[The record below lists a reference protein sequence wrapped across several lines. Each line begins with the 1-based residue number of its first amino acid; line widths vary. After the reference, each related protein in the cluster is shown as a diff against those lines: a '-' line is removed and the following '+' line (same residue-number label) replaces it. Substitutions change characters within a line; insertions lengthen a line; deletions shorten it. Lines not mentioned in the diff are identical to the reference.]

1 MNATDAFALSSDL
14 ISELLT
20 GMRLRGVQYRRIQV
34 GAPVGL
40 GFRARP
46 GHAYFHYLAV
56 GNAVLRSADGAL
68 HPLSAGNAVLI
79 PQGDAHHLL
88 SDPRA
93 PVRDIDEV
101 AAAPLGEQVS
111 GVDTCPSTHDTP
123 SAVLFYGCMAF
134 DLGGMRGLGPLMPGL
149 MLVDAASERYPG
161 ALALLDAMKR
171 EICAGRI
178 GFAGILA
185 RLAEVVAAMIVRGWR
200 APSWPCIA
208 SPAAIGPWKNWRR
221 NAMSR
226 DRSSRNASRPPSARR
241 RCATP
246 PNCACAWPAN
256 GYPTSACRST
266 PWPSAS
272 AIPPKPPSA
281 APINASPVNHR
292 APGAAAQP

>member
-1 MNATDAFALSSDL
+1 MNDTDAFALSSDL

-101 AAAPLGEQVS
+101 AAAP
-111 GVDTCPSTHDTP
+111 
-123 SAVLFYGCMAF
+123 
-134 DLGGMRGLGPLMPGL
+134 
-149 MLVDAASERYPG
+149 G
-161 ALALLDAMKR
+161 AR
-171 EICAGRI
+171 
-178 GFAGILA
+178 
-185 RLAEVVAAMIVRGWR
+185 
-200 APSWPCIA
+200 
-208 SPAAIGPWKNWRR
+208 
-221 NAMSR
+221 
-226 DRSSRNASRPPSARR
+226 
-241 RCATP
+241 
-246 PNCACAWPAN
+246 
-256 GYPTSACRST
+256 
-266 PWPSAS
+266 
-272 AIPPKPPSA
+272 
-281 APINASPVNHR
+281 
-292 APGAAAQP
+292 